1 MKPKTK
7 TLLSAAI
14 AATSMIPSMA
24 AAQDTY
30 NWTGWSG
37 GISLSSISGD
47 GAQAPAVAAI
57 GGIPDQSPDGFA
69 LGGQIAYDNQFSNN
83 MVLGV
88 VADVSFANADGSVAD
103 GNFLRQTSEIN
114 SLGGLKARIGYA
126 SGKWMTY
133 ATLGLGFANVGY
145 GQSCPAGAGFGTCAT
160 SGAYSSSGDSFQTGV
175 SAGFGVRYGYSEKL
189 ILGLDYSFTDLG
201 GDFYNFQVPGNALPS
216 TRYFDTEIQVLKFT
230 MDWRF

>member
-1 MKPKTK
+1 
-7 TLLSAAI
+7 
-14 AATSMIPSMA
+14 MIPGMA

-47 GAQAPAVAAI
+47 GAQAPAIATL

-126 SGKWMTY
+126 SGK
-133 ATLGLGFANVGY
+133 
-145 GQSCPAGAGFGTCAT
+145 
-160 SGAYSSSGDSFQTGV
+160 
-175 SAGFGVRYGYSEKL
+175 
-189 ILGLDYSFTDLG
+189 
-201 GDFYNFQVPGNALPS
+201 
-216 TRYFDTEIQVLKFT
+216 
-230 MDWRF
+230 